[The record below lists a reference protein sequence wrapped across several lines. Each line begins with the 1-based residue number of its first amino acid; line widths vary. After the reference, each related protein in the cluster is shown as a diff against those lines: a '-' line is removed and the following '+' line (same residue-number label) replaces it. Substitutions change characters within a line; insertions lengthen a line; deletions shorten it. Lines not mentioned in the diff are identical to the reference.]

1 MKKLLF
7 VLLGGAC
14 LHANAAGYVENRR
27 VYATNPNNQ
36 FGQEKTITVDGD
48 PSDWTADMMIAQ
60 GGAND
65 MCTTFYGQHEN
76 CVRDCYSLYAAW
88 DDANLYLAWQMV
100 NVADVRDDVRDGD
113 GPLSDGGRIGEAPL
127 QVALSID
134 PKKTMTGRVKGGGK
148 LWDKCDVVYETPVDR
163 ILMMHGKDDF
173 QGGNAMFLPADE
185 QGNIEYNGPY
195 QKDFASNGITLKMGF
210 TFCGDQLLYL
220 CNPQS
225 PDDVYSP
232 TSTWVN
238 LLDSKSYK
246 GYVNKAHNKTYDT
259 FCEMKIPFAAL
270 GIDKEY
276 IKTNGIGAMVVA
288 TRGESGIDCIPH
300 DPCMLDNVYGTYAYD
315 PSTSH
320 EKDDSDTIRCQLADI
335 GCRRAGSAPAPAPQ
349 AIVSIAQDY
358 TFHADA
364 LMLSVRLKNASEGS
378 YTIGNGSPVAFTGNT
393 AFAIGD
399 GLPVGE
405 SVTVNV
411 TAKNGTE
418 TDSQTYTYTK
428 GEGFHVSEGTALLL
442 NTDWEECMCYMNQGG
457 EKQNAKWPGV
467 KMTEIGK
474 GFHACT
480 MPKGWTSAN
489 VIFNNGKEDP
499 DKVQYPGAGGLAL
512 GNREVK
518 LWDRVRWYDVANST
532 PTGISETTDGNTA
545 GIRKVVHNGQVYIV
559 LPTGEM
565 YTIGGERL

>member
-1 MKKLLF
+1 M
-7 VLLGGAC
+7 
-14 LHANAAGYVENRR
+14 
-27 VYATNPNNQ
+27 
-36 FGQEKTITVDGD
+36 
-48 PSDWTADMMIAQ
+48 
-60 GGAND
+60 
-65 MCTTFYGQHEN
+65 
-76 CVRDCYSLYAAW
+76 
-88 DDANLYLAWQMV
+88 
-100 NVADVRDDVRDGD
+100 
-113 GPLSDGGRIGEAPL
+113 
-127 QVALSID
+127 
-134 PKKTMTGRVKGGGK
+134 
-148 LWDKCDVVYETPVDR
+148 
-163 ILMMHGKDDF
+163 
-173 QGGNAMFLPADE
+173 
-185 QGNIEYNGPY
+185 
-195 QKDFASNGITLKMGF
+195 
-210 TFCGDQLLYL
+210 LYL

-238 LLDSKSYK
+238 LLDSKSYS
-246 GYVNKAHNKTYDT
+246 GYVKKTHKKTYDT

-270 GIDKEY
+270 GINKEY
-276 IKTNGIGAMVVA
+276 IETNGIGAIVVA

-335 GCRRAGSAPAPAPQ
+335 GRRRAGSAPAPAPQ

-364 LMLSVRLKNASEGS
+364 LMLSMRLKNASEGS
-378 YTIGNGSPVAFTGNT
+378 YTIGNGSPVAFTSNT

-399 GLPVGE
+399 GLSVGE
-405 SVTVNV
+405 SVTVSV

-442 NTDWEECMCYMNQGG
+442 NTDWEECMCYMYQGG

-489 VIFNNGKEDP
+489 VIFNNGKEGTAQA
-499 DKVQYPGAGGLAL
+499 QYPSGNGLSL
-512 GNREVK
+512 GSKEVK
-518 LWDRVRWYDVANST
+518 LWDRVRWYDVANT
-532 PTGISETTDGNTA
+532 VLTGISETTDGNTA

-565 YTIGGERL
+565 YTIGGGRL

>member
-1 MKKLLF
+1 MKKLPLVF
-7 VLLGGAC
+7 LSGIC
-14 LHANAAGYVENRR
+14 LHANAAGYVENRGI
-27 VYATNPNNQ
+27 YATNPNNQ

-48 PSDWTADMMIAQ
+48 PSDWTQDMMIAQ

-65 MCTTFYGQHEN
+65 MCTTFFGQHEN
-76 CVRDCYSLYAAW
+76 CVRDCYALYAAW

-113 GPLSDGGRIGEAPL
+113 GPLSDGGRMGEAPL

-134 PKKTMTGRVKGGGK
+134 PTKTMTGRVQGGGM
-148 LWDKCDVVYETPVDR
+148 LWDKLDVVYETPVDR

-185 QGNIEYNGPY
+185 QGNIQYNGAY

-225 PDDVYSP
+225 PDDVYS
-232 TSTWVN
+232 TSSTWVN
-238 LLDSKSYK
+238 LLDANSYK

-259 FCEMKIPFAAL
+259 FCEMKIPFSTL
-270 GIDKEY
+270 GIDKDY
-276 IKTNGIGAMVVA
+276 IVNNGIGAMVVA

-349 AIVSIAQDY
+349 AITSIAQDY

-405 SVTVNV
+405 SVTVSV

-442 NTDWEECMCYMNQGG
+442 NTDWEECMCYMYQGG

-518 LWDRVRWYDVANST
+518 LWDWVRWYDVANSA

>member
-1 MKKLLF
+1 MKKLPLVF
-7 VLLGGAC
+7 LSGIC
-14 LHANAAGYVENRR
+14 LHANATGYVENRGI
-27 VYATNPNNQ
+27 YATNPNNQ

-48 PSDWTADMMIAQ
+48 PSDWTQDMMIAQ

-65 MCTTFYGQHEN
+65 MCTAFYGQHEN
-76 CVRDCYSLYAAW
+76 CVRDCYALYAAW

-113 GPLSDGGRIGEAPL
+113 GPLSDGGRMGEAPL

-134 PKKTMTGRVKGGGK
+134 PTKTMTGRVQGGGM
-148 LWDKCDVVYETPVDR
+148 LWDKLDVVYETPVDR

-185 QGNIEYNGPY
+185 QGNIQYNGAY

-225 PDDVYSP
+225 PDDVYS
-232 TSTWVN
+232 TSSTWVN
-238 LLDSKSYK
+238 LLDANSYK

-259 FCEMKIPFAAL
+259 FCEMKIPFSTL
-270 GIDKEY
+270 GIDKDY
-276 IKTNGIGAMVVA
+276 IVNNGIGAMVVA

-349 AIVSIAQDY
+349 AITSIAQDY

-405 SVTVNV
+405 SVTVSV

-442 NTDWEECMCYMNQGG
+442 NTDWEECMCYMYQGG

-518 LWDRVRWYDVANST
+518 LWDWVRWYDVANSA